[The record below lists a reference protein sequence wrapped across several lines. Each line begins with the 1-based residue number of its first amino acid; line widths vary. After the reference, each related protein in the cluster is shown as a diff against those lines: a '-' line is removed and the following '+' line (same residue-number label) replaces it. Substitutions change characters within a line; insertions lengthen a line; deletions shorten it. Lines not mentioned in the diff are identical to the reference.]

1 MFPVFWFLPIASCP
15 VTGHHWAEPGSVFFS
30 LPAPRPWHLYTLI
43 TNPRGFSTPGWA
55 VPALSAPPCIQAV
68 QPNCLHGHSV
78 DSLQYWCQYPAL
90 RSSDWFQLDLCHW
103 RHYFEAKVQSAIS
116 LTWSVF
122 HQFVYKDVSRN
133 CAKSSTDIYVNTIH
147 YFLAITKPSS
157 CLVNRE
163 MCKVFKHMRDG
174 CSHSTHWFD

>member
-30 LPAPRPWHLYTLI
+30 LPAPCPWYLYTLI

-68 QPNCLHGHSV
+68 QPNCLHGFSG

-90 RSSDWFQLDLCHW
+90 RSSGWFQLDLCHW
-103 RHYFEAKVQSAIS
+103 RHYFEAKVQSAFHPSHSPSLYFIS
-116 LTWSVF
+116 LSIRMSQETAPKAALTF
-122 HQFVYKDVSRN
+122 
-133 CAKSSTDIYVNTIH
+133 
-147 YFLAITKPSS
+147 
-157 CLVNRE
+157 
-163 MCKVFKHMRDG
+163 M
-174 CSHSTHWFD
+174 